1 MRKCPAA
8 AASGPGCL
16 ADMGLPLTFQLYQAA
31 VSFGAGTLI
40 ALVYDLLRACRQR
53 RARGISHLADALFW
67 LFVCGTLFFSG
78 DAVRRRPNPNLHGL
92 LCPTGQHQL
101 PADVQP
107 IDPAAVLQSLGDSV
121 QILAFSGQAPENC
134 LAAWEK
140 ICKNTKKVLPKSET
154 LVYNK

>member
-67 LFVCGTLFFSG
+67 LFVCGTLFFLG
-78 DAVRRRPNPNLHGL
+78 MRFGGGQIRIFMACCAL
-92 LCPTGQHQL
+92 LGSISYRLMFSPSIL
-101 PADVQP
+101 PLFCK
-107 IDPAAVLQSLGDSV
+107 VLE
-121 QILAFSGQAPENC
+121 ILSFSGQAPENC